1 MYFCQYFLS
10 FFFLSVKF
18 KNPLFKFAE
27 HKMLV
32 TIDKLKVGALI
43 RSEIKDNTNKVVVKA
58 GSKLTPLLLK
68 RLETWGVK
76 SVDVEP
82 DPEDESQKPVVEVK
96 VVEKKAQT
104 VIDKELVIKIAK
116 KFSNVREDPLMDKIM
131 RLSIKHLSERQS
143 KIK

>member
-1 MYFCQYFLS
+1 
-10 FFFLSVKF
+10 
-18 KNPLFKFAE
+18 
-27 HKMLV
+27 MLV

-68 RLETWGVK
+68 RLESWGVK